1 MNYQPVLTVPALRV
15 VARLSPKRADKLVD
29 TLCKLTILSESESA
43 LRGYDIVGRPIR
55 FIVVDNVGI
64 TFWVDHAVCHL
75 MILKLEF
82 RR

>member
-29 TLCKLTILSESESA
+29 TLCKLTIVAESESV
-43 LRGYDIVGRPIR
+43 LRGYDITGRPIR
-55 FIVVDNVGI
+55 FIVLDHVGI
-64 TFWVDHAVCHL
+64 TFWVDHAVGHL
-75 MILKLEF
+75 LILKLEF